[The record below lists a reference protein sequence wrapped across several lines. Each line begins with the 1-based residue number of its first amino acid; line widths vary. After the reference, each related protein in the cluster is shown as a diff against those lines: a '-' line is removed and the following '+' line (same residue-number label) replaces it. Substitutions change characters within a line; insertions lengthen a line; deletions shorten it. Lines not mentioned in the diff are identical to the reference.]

1 MADAS
6 RLGTSQS
13 MWSTMATKRK
23 RNESVDM
30 TYSDEALQPAK
41 KSLAFRSPPK
51 FKPHPIFTQQAYSR
65 PFVASF
71 LTPVDSDDDL
81 PFSSLEGLDSD
92 SRHRSDSNNS
102 SDSSSTSIHAV
113 DGDNDKMNIFLS
125 PPRESSGSPWS
136 PRQPLGRPRSNGML
150 QPIQSLHKMSTQAAS
165 LSERA
170 PTPIHQRFPDHDI
183 EMSDSFQSRTILSPI
198 PMLNGDLPSPGEEA
212 DQMMSDLSFTNDTR
226 ELSSSAPTTTIDNH
240 AGRQA
245 RLHMGYRADC
255 DKCRQHVPGH
265 YTHILWS

>member
-1 MADAS
+1 MTDAS
-6 RLGTSQS
+6 VPHTSQS

-30 TYSDEALQPAK
+30 TYSDEAPQPAK
-41 KSLAFRSPPK
+41 KTLAFRSPPK
-51 FKPHPIFTQQAYSR
+51 FRPHPIFTQQTFSTSFS
-65 PFVASF
+65 PSF

-81 PFSSLEGLDSD
+81 PFSSLEGLGSD

-102 SDSSSTSIHAV
+102 SDSSATSIHAV
-113 DGDNDKMNIFLS
+113 DGDNDKMDMFLS
-125 PPRESSGSPWS
+125 PPRESGSSPWS
-136 PRQPLGRPRSNGML
+136 PRRPLGRPRSNGML
-150 QPIQSLHKMSTQAAS
+150 QPIQSLHNMSQAAS

-170 PTPIHQRFPDHDI
+170 PTPIHQRFPDYDM
-183 EMSDSFQSRTILSPI
+183 EMSDSFPSRTILS
-198 PMLNGDLPSPGEEA
+198 PMLNGDLPSPGEET
-212 DQMMSDLSFTNDTR
+212 DKMMSDLSFTNDAR
-226 ELSSSAPTTTIDNH
+226 ELSSSAPTRTTDSH

-265 YTHILWS
+265 YTHILWT

>member
-6 RLGTSQS
+6 RSRTSQPI
-13 MWSTMATKRK
+13 WSPMASKRK

-30 TYSDEALQPAK
+30 IYSDEALQPAK
-41 KSLAFRSPPK
+41 RTLAFRNPPH
-51 FKPHPIFTQQAYSR
+51 FKPHPIFTQQTSSR
-65 PFVASF
+65 AFTPSF

-102 SDSSSTSIHAV
+102 SNSSSNSVLAV
-113 DGDNDKMNIFLS
+113 DGDDEKMDMFLS
-125 PPRESSGSPWS
+125 PPRGSSGSPWS
-136 PRQPLGRPRSNGML
+136 PLRPLGRPRSNGML
-150 QPIQSLHKMSTQAAS
+150 QPIQSLHSMSTQAAS

-170 PTPIHQRFPDHDI
+170 PTPIHQRFPDCDM
-183 EMSDSFQSRTILSPI
+183 EMSDSFPSRTILS

-212 DQMMSDLSFTNDTR
+212 DQMMSDLSFHNESR
-226 ELSSSAPTTTIDNH
+226 ELSSSAPTRSSDTH

-255 DKCRQHVPGH
+255 DKCRQRVPGH

>member
-1 MADAS
+1 MSGPSAN
-6 RLGTSQS
+6 QS

-41 KSLAFRSPPK
+41 KTLAFRSPPQ
-51 FKPHPIFTQQAYSR
+51 FKPRPIVTQQTFSR
-65 PFVASF
+65 PFTPSF

-81 PFSSLEGLDSD
+81 PFSSLEGLDPE
-92 SRHRSDSNNS
+92 SRHRSSSNHS

-113 DGDNDKMNIFLS
+113 DGDHDKMDLFLS

-136 PRQPLGRPRSNGML
+136 PRRPLGRPRSNGML
-150 QPIQSLHKMSTQAAS
+150 QPIQSLHSMSTQAGS

-170 PTPIHQRFPDHDI
+170 PTPIHQRFPDCDM
-183 EMSDSFQSRTILSPI
+183 EMSDSFPSRTILS

-226 ELSSSAPTTTIDNH
+226 ELSSSAPARTTDNH

-255 DKCRQHVPGH
+255 EKCRQHVPGH